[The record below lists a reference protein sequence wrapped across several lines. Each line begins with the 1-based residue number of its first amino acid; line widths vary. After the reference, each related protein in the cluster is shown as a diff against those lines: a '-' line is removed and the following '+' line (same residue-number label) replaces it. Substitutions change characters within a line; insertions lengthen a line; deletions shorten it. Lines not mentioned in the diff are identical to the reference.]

1 MCKIFD
7 LRHFYS
13 LYKKLS
19 FQTRKCRR
27 VKRNSKNDDMKHI
40 LLFLIVAVICVA
52 MVVLVLGEHTGGD
65 NDDYWEW

>member
-1 MCKIFD
+1 
-7 LRHFYS
+7 
-13 LYKKLS
+13 
-19 FQTRKCRR
+19 
-27 VKRNSKNDDMKHI
+27 MKHI